1 MKDGHIMSFGTYD
14 ELSQQGTGFE
24 ALVDAQKKGLGDIT
38 VQCDMEYDTARD
50 DCISQSSCSITTDPS
65 SPANPCLKKH
75 VGGNALDDQRLEMF
89 NADTHEQTRVD
100 NEFDEANCASNLI
113 DEEERAIGHVNMSIY
128 WEYWTKSF
136 RGLHIF
142 VLLFIQTCWQALQ
155 ISSDFWLAFFTS
167 GGTSINPG
175 RFISVYS
182 YLAIGSGFFVFMRSL
197 LVSISGLRTAQEFYR
212 NMLDSIFRAPMS
224 FFDTTPTGRILT
236 RSSTDQ
242 QTLDFNIPIQYGS
255 ALADAFQLIGVL
267 FVTCKVTWQM
277 LFVII
282 PLGWVY
288 VAYLVKVGGSIAYV
302 AQSTWIQNGTIR
314 DNILFGKEIDHVRYK
329 NTLRVRA
336 LENDLSQM
344 RYGDKTEI
352 GERGIKLSGGQKQ
365 RIQLARA
372 YYQNSDIYLL
382 DDIFSALDAHAGSY
396 LFKECIRGVLKK
408 KKNCCSSDT
417 SNGVLA

>member
-1 MKDGHIMSFGTYD
+1 MLEEIIRDRERTLDRVMK
-14 ELSQQGTGFE
+14 
-24 ALVDAQKKGLGDIT
+24 
-38 VQCDMEYDTARD
+38 
-50 DCISQSSCSITTDPS
+50 
-65 SPANPCLKKH
+65 
-75 VGGNALDDQRLEMF
+75 
-89 NADTHEQTRVD
+89 
-100 NEFDEANCASNLI
+100 
-113 DEEERAIGHVNMSIY
+113 EERAIGHVNMSIY

-336 LENDLSQM
+336 LENDLSQI

-382 DDIFSALDAHAGSY
+382 DDIFSALDAHTGSY

-408 KKNCCSSDT
+408 KNCCSSDT